1 MRFLGIGDYSVIL
14 ANFAILIGIGSYFR
28 KKAAAMS
35 REHKYDLIS
44 LPFAFFWQLTML
56 MLPLFL
62 IVKQFRA
69 SAVAASIL
77 AVSLTGLYFF
87 WYKKL
92 PPG

>member
-1 MRFLGIGDYSVIL
+1 
-14 ANFAILIGIGSYFR
+14 
-28 KKAAAMS
+28 MS